1 MDNFNIDIYNAF
13 MFSMKGLDV
22 AHMHVQ
28 EWMGEDLYNAVAFA
42 EANFMEDFVGSV
54 EYSQAIADYTVEI
67 VGQAL
72 QLLCV
77 Y

>member
-1 MDNFNIDIYNAF
+1 MGNFNIDIYNAF

-28 EWMGEDLYNAVAFA
+28 EWMGEDLYNAIAFK
-42 EANFMEDFVGSV
+42 EANPLEGFVGSA
-54 EYSQAIADYTVEI
+54 EYSQAIADYTTEI